1 MMEHLLHFADSEM
14 IGQVQ
19 PVHDPDDAGIGLFY
33 PHPTSIAVKKPFHN
47 VDTNL

>member
-1 MMEHLLHFADSEM
+1 MRHLLHFRDSEM

-19 PVHDPDDAGIGLFY
+19 PVHDPDCAGIGLFS
-33 PHPTSIAVKKPFHN
+33 PRPTSIVVQQPFHN